1 MAQAEVRATS
11 EMSLTIG
18 ERIERLPLG
27 GFHRRFVGLVSLGNF
42 FDLYD
47 IFIVAYIGAALQQ
60 AGFLSLRQFTFF
72 VAAGFLGMFVG
83 TVVFGMGSDRM
94 GRRSAF
100 ILLLLIYSL
109 FTFADAFAASAAWLI
124 GLRFF
129 AGVGIGAEIVVVDT
143 YVTELVPSYARG
155 RYVAITQVVGFCAV
169 PVAAVLARVLV
180 PTHFLMSGWRWVMV
194 IGASGA
200 LLTWWFRR
208 RLPESPRWLE
218 SRGRLEEADEMMA
231 GLERE
236 AIADDGTSVQWRARS
251 GRKEAGNAHAAETDR
266 VDTGAETRPASFAA
280 LKRTEKEERMSRERS
295 PEPSG
300 RGATGKGSFAEL
312 WKRPYL
318 SRTVM
323 LVLFQA
329 LQTIGF
335 YGFANWAPTFLLKR
349 GVSLLHSLE
358 YTMLI
363 AVVSPAGPILAAWTS
378 DKFERKWTI
387 VVLAL
392 MVAGLGLG
400 FGNSIAPRTVVGFG
414 ALLTLANYWFS
425 AAFHAYQAELFPT
438 RLRGTGVGFTYS
450 WSRLSAAFTS
460 ILIGAVL
467 VHGVPMVFLMLAVA
481 MGLVAVV
488 VGVMGPRTNRMVLEE
503 IAG

>member
-1 MAQAEVRATS
+1 MTTNNAT
-11 EMSLTIG
+11 IA

-27 GFHRRFVGLVSLGNF
+27 GFHRRFIALVSLGNF

-47 IFIVAYIGAALQQ
+47 IFIVAYIGVALQQ
-60 AGFLSLRQFTFF
+60 SGFLSLRQFTFF
-72 VAAGFLGMFVG
+72 VASGFLGMFVG

-100 ILLLLIYSL
+100 ILLLLIYSV
-109 FTFADAFAASAAWLI
+109 FTFADAFAPTVGWLI
-124 GLRFF
+124 ALRFF
-129 AGVGIGAEIVVVDT
+129 AGAGIGAEIVVIDT
-143 YVTELVPSYARG
+143 YVTEVVPSYARG
-155 RYVAITQVVGFCAV
+155 RYVAITQVAGFCAV
-169 PVAAVLARVLV
+169 PVAAVFSRLLV

-218 SRGRLEEADEMMA
+218 SRGRVAEADAIMSA
-231 GLERE
+231 LEKE
-236 AIADDGTSVQWRARS
+236 SFSASGRS
-251 GRKEAGNAHAAETDR
+251 GEWLVTSG
-266 VDTGAETRPASFAA
+266 
-280 LKRTEKEERMSRERS
+280 EKEEKSRSLASLGMTNTEAER
-295 PEPSG
+295 
-300 RGATGKGSFAEL
+300 ASFWEL
-312 WKRPYL
+312 WQRPYL

-323 LVLFQA
+323 LVIFQA

-358 YTMLI
+358 YTLLI
-363 AVVSPAGPILAAWTS
+363 ALVSPLGPLLAAFTS
-378 DKFERKWTI
+378 DRFERKWTI

-392 MVAGLGLG
+392 LVAGLGIG
-400 FGNSIAPRTVVGFG
+400 FGNSIAPAAVVGFG
-414 ALLTLANYWFS
+414 ALLTLANYWVS
-425 AAFHAYQAELFPT
+425 AAFHAYQSELFPT

-467 VHGVPMVFLMLAVA
+467 VHGVPAVFAMLAVA
-481 MGLVAVV
+481 MILVAGVV
-488 VGVMGPRTNRMVLEE
+488 TVMGPRTNGLVLEE
-503 IAG
+503 IAR

>member
-1 MAQAEVRATS
+1 MTTSNAT
-11 EMSLTIG
+11 IA

-27 GFHRRFVGLVSLGNF
+27 RFHRRFIALVSLGNF

-60 AGFLSLRQFTFF
+60 SGFLTLRQFTFF

-100 ILLLLIYSL
+100 VLLLLIYSV
-109 FTFADAFAASAAWLI
+109 FTFADAFAPTAGWLI
-124 GLRFF
+124 ALRFF
-129 AGVGIGAEIVVVDT
+129 AGVGIGAEIVVIDT
-143 YVTELVPSYARG
+143 YVTEVVPGRARG
-155 RYVAITQVVGFCAV
+155 RYVAITQVAGFCAV
-169 PVAAVLARVLV
+169 PVAAVLSRVLV
-180 PTHFLMSGWRWVMV
+180 PTHFWMSGWRWVMV

-218 SRGRLEEADEMMA
+218 SRGRVAEADAVMS
-231 GLERE
+231 GLEGESFSTDR
-236 AIADDGTSVQWRARS
+236 RS
-251 GRKEAGNAHAAETDR
+251 GEWLVTSGEKEEKNRAAAETEQ
-266 VDTGAETRPASFAA
+266 VPAEAKVQP
-280 LKRTEKEERMSRERS
+280 
-295 PEPSG
+295 
-300 RGATGKGSFAEL
+300 GSFASLRMTQNKERMTNEESLVKHEAERASFWEL
-312 WKRPYL
+312 WRRPYL

-323 LVLFQA
+323 LVIFQA

-358 YTMLI
+358 YTLLI
-363 AVVSPAGPILAAWTS
+363 ALVSPLGPLLAAFTS
-378 DKFERKWTI
+378 DRMERKWTI

-392 MVAGLGLG
+392 LVAGLGLG
-400 FGNSIAPRTVVGFG
+400 FGNSIAPVAVVGFG

-438 RLRGTGVGFTYS
+438 RLRATGVGFTYS

-467 VHGVPMVFLMLAVA
+467 VHGVPAVFAVLAVA
-481 MGLVAVV
+481 MILVAVV
-488 VGVMGPRTNRMVLEE
+488 VGVMGPRTNGLVLEE
-503 IAG
+503 IAR

>member
-1 MAQAEVRATS
+1 LPGNQLAIA
-11 EMSLTIG
+11 

-27 GFHRRFVGLVSLGNF
+27 RFHRRFIALVSLGNF

-60 AGFLSLRQFTFF
+60 SGFLTLRQFTFF

-100 ILLLLIYSL
+100 ILLLLIYSV
-109 FTFADAFAASAAWLI
+109 FTFADAFAPTAAWLI
-124 GLRFF
+124 ALRFF
-129 AGVGIGAEIVVVDT
+129 AGIGIGAEIVVIDT
-143 YVTELVPSYARG
+143 YVTEVVPSYARG
-155 RYVAITQVVGFCAV
+155 RYVAITQVAGFCAV
-169 PVAAVLARVLV
+169 PVAAVLSRLLV
-180 PTHFLMSGWRWVMV
+180 PTHFWMSGWRWVMV

-218 SRGRLEEADEMMA
+218 SQGRVVEAEA
-231 GLERE
+231 ILSGLEAESFSKERKE
-236 AIADDGTSVQWRARS
+236 IYTESAEETQKKASGSFGELWRA
-251 GRKEAGNAHAAETDR
+251 
-266 VDTGAETRPASFAA
+266 
-280 LKRTEKEERMSRERS
+280 
-295 PEPSG
+295 
-300 RGATGKGSFAEL
+300 
-312 WKRPYL
+312 PYL

-323 LVLFQA
+323 LVIFQA

-358 YTMLI
+358 YTLLI
-363 AVVSPAGPILAAWTS
+363 ALVSPLGPLLAAITS
-378 DKFERKWTI
+378 DKMERKWTI

-392 MVAGLGLG
+392 LVAGLGLG
-400 FGNSIAPRTVVGFG
+400 FGNSIAPVAVVGFG

-425 AAFHAYQAELFPT
+425 AAFHAYQAEMFPT
-438 RLRGTGVGFTYS
+438 RLRATGVGFTYS

-467 VHGVPMVFLMLAVA
+467 VHGVPAVFAVLAVA
-481 MGLVAVV
+481 MGLVALVI
-488 VGVMGPRTNRMVLEE
+488 GILGPRTNGLVLEE
-503 IAG
+503 ISR

>member
-1 MAQAEVRATS
+1 M
-11 EMSLTIG
+11 TIA

-60 AGFLSLRQFTFF
+60 SGFLSLRQFTFF

-100 ILLLLIYSL
+100 ILLLLIYSI
-109 FTFADAFAASAAWLI
+109 FTFADAFAPNAAWLI
-124 GLRFF
+124 ALRFF

-143 YVTELVPSYARG
+143 YVTEVVPSYARG
-155 RYVAITQVVGFCAV
+155 RYVAITQVAGFCAV
-169 PVAAVLARVLV
+169 PVAAVLSRLLV
-180 PTHFLMSGWRWVMV
+180 PTHWLMSGWRWVMV

-218 SRGRLEEADEMMA
+218 ARGRVEEADAIMSALEGESLSTPERSGERPFARGAPDKRVTSGEQEKSRSLASLEMTPQRSQA
-231 GLERE
+231 TPSENARE
-236 AIADDGTSVQWRARS
+236 KGTFGELWRA
-251 GRKEAGNAHAAETDR
+251 
-266 VDTGAETRPASFAA
+266 
-280 LKRTEKEERMSRERS
+280 
-295 PEPSG
+295 
-300 RGATGKGSFAEL
+300 
-312 WKRPYL
+312 PYL
-318 SRTVM
+318 GRTVM
-323 LVLFQA
+323 LVIFQA

-335 YGFANWAPTFLLKR
+335 YGFANWAPTFLLKQ

-358 YTMLI
+358 YTMFI
-363 AVVSPAGPILAAWTS
+363 AMVSPVGPLLAAWTS
-378 DKFERKWTI
+378 DRFERKWTI

-392 MVAGLGLG
+392 LVAGLGLG
-400 FGNSIAPRTVVGFG
+400 FGNSSAPLAVVGFG

-425 AAFHAYQAELFPT
+425 AAFHAYQAELYPT
-438 RLRGTGVGFTYS
+438 RLRATGVGFTYS

-460 ILIGAVL
+460 VLIGWVL
-467 VHGVPMVFLMLAVA
+467 GFGVPAVFVVLAVA

-488 VGVMGPRTNRMVLEE
+488 IGAMGPRTNGMVLEE
-503 IAG
+503 ISG

>member
-1 MAQAEVRATS
+1 M
-11 EMSLTIG
+11 TIA

-27 GFHRRFVGLVSLGNF
+27 RFHRRFVALVSLGNF

-47 IFIVAYIGAALQQ
+47 IFIVASIGAALQQ
-60 AGFLSLRQFTFF
+60 SGFLSLRQFTFF

-100 ILLLLIYSL
+100 ILLLLIYSV
-109 FTFADAFAASAAWLI
+109 FTFADAFAPTAGWLI

-129 AGVGIGAEIVVVDT
+129 AGIGIGAEIVVVDT
-143 YVTELVPSYARG
+143 YVTEVVPSYARG

-180 PTHFLMSGWRWVMV
+180 PTHFWMSGWRWVMV

-218 SRGRLEEADEMMA
+218 NQGRAAEADAIMTS
-231 GLERE
+231 LERE
-236 AIADDGTSVQWRARS
+236 SFSKEGERIYTEGT
-251 GRKEAGNAHAAETDR
+251 K
-266 VDTGAETRPASFAA
+266 GAES
-280 LKRTEKEERMSRERS
+280 TEKKES
-295 PEPSG
+295 
-300 RGATGKGSFAEL
+300 GSFGEL
-312 WKRPYL
+312 WRRPYL

-323 LVLFQA
+323 LVIFQA

-363 AVVSPAGPILAAWTS
+363 ALVSPVGPLLAAWTA

-387 VVLAL
+387 FVLAL
-392 MVAGLGLG
+392 LVAALGLG
-400 FGNSIAPRTVVGFG
+400 FGNSIAPAAVVGFG

-467 VHGVPMVFLMLAVA
+467 VHGVPAVFAMLAVA

-488 VGVMGPRTNRMVLEE
+488 VGAMGPRTNRMVLEE